1 MASTE
6 RRDGRPERRWQDG
19 LWVIGLFALAVGFLT
34 RMAFGGASGWLS
46 ALVGAALMSLYTV
59 WLVRRRR
66 RHDAR
71 TTGAC
76 PDDVPAMERR
86 ILKGAPP
93 PEDPGRRRAM
103 AALVDS
109 RQQRLRRHRWWSLP
123 LLAVLFFGTAGLWF
137 ASGER
142 VAGGWMLAVAVVFMT
157 WMVWYHFRY
166 DRRLSQM
173 RRRLQ
178 G

>member
-1 MASTE
+1 MATME
-6 RRDGRPERRWQDG
+6 RRDGRPERRWQDK
-19 LWVIGLFALAVGFLT
+19 LWVIGLMVLVVGVAT
-34 RMAFGGASGWLS
+34 RMAFNGFAGWLP
-46 ALVGAALMSLYTV
+46 ALVSAALTSWYAV

-71 TTGAC
+71 TTGTA
-76 PDDVPAMERR
+76 PDDVPAMERQ

-93 PEDPGRRRAM
+93 PAEPGQRRAM

-109 RQQRLRRHRWWSLP
+109 RQQRLRRHRWWALP
-123 LLAVLFFGTAGLWF
+123 LLAVIFFGTAALWF
-137 ASGER
+137 ASGA
-142 VAGGWMLAVAVVFMT
+142 VATGGWMLAAAVVAMT
-157 WMVWYHFRY
+157 WMVWYHVHY

>member
-1 MASTE
+1 MAGIG
-6 RRDGRPERRWQDG
+6 RHDGRPERRRQDR
-19 LWVIGLFALAVGFLT
+19 LWVIGLFALAAGFLT
-34 RMAFGGASGWLS
+34 RLALDGTSGLLS
-46 ALVGAALMSLYTV
+46 ALVSAALMSLCIV

-71 TTGAC
+71 TTGTD
-76 PDDVPAMERR
+76 PDDVPALERQ

-123 LLAVLFFGTAGLWF
+123 LLTMFFFGTAALWF
-137 ASGER
+137 ASGAV
-142 VAGGWMLAVAVVFMT
+142 VAGGWMLAAAVVSMT
-157 WMVWYHFRY
+157 WIVWFHFRY

>member
-1 MASTE
+1 MASIE
-6 RRDGRPERRWQDG
+6 RHDGRPERRRRDK
-19 LWVIGLFALAVGFLT
+19 LWVMGLMVLVVGLVT
-34 RMAFGGASGWLS
+34 RMALNGFSGWLP
-46 ALVGAALMSLYTV
+46 ALLGAALTSCYVV

-66 RHDAR
+66 SRDAR
-71 TTGAC
+71 ATGTE
-76 PDDVPAMERR
+76 PDDVPAMERQ
-86 ILKGAPP
+86 ILKGAPA
-93 PEDPGRRRAM
+93 PEEPARRRAM

-109 RQQRLRRHRWWSLP
+109 RQRRLRRHRWWALP
-123 LLAVLFFGTAGLWF
+123 FLAVLFFGTAALWL
-137 ASGER
+137 AAGAMVR
-142 VAGGWMLAVAVVFMT
+142 GGWMLAVAVVFMT